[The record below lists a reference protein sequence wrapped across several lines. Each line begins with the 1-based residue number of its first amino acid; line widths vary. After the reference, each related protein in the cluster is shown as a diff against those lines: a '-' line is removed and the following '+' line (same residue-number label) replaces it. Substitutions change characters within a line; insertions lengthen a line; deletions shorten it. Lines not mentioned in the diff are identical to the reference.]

1 MLFLYLIF
9 TFIFFR
15 TGYATNVIFA
25 VCLFWNHRTVTMSS
39 EQKSLNKHVHCFT
52 ALLVCVVVVLMTLVE
67 MTTDVSWLAMVVIDA
82 IWAAFSTAALC

>member
-1 MLFLYLIF
+1 
-9 TFIFFR
+9 
-15 TGYATNVIFA
+15 
-25 VCLFWNHRTVTMSS
+25 MSS